1 MTEDLRSALREIAD
15 VRAGHAGHL
24 GPPNPDDL
32 WQLGTRR
39 RRRGRAML
47 AAGAVVAAGLLA
59 GLAGLWNVAPQGDP
73 FSPAGGGNSTAT
85 LSSYPEYVAKPLRI
99 KDISE
104 APGRKTAVISSS
116 DTTVLYAVAPDGA
129 VSKVSPEDEFGQ
141 GVAALSP
148 DGRYLSYGFHLV
160 DLVSGIPVDND
171 DASRLSMQRM
181 PSEQPGRWSP
191 SSQRVFIGSF
201 NQGQARS
208 MGVVVDTGSGLIT
221 QVPVIEGG
229 VDAQGGVAGW
239 VEETTLL
246 AFVPSQDGRRYD
258 GWTWTMGTAEWLLT
272 DLEVEWGEPATLDAT
287 VSASLSPDRSAVLLA
302 RVDDV
307 DGEPTMLGLAV
318 DVGTGQR
325 VSVKDT
331 TTPNS
336 SQVGPLNRAC
346 PIAWQG
352 RSAVTV
358 RDGAARLALHAQP
371 LMQVSR
377 WFDASCISFAGNEV
391 QGVPIDGT
399 DARAWE
405 STQRYGI
412 PILAVLALVLGGVL
426 VRIRSQRRTATEAPR
441 G

>member
-171 DASRLSMQRM
+171 DASRLSMQRKR
-181 PSEQPGRWSP
+181 PGEGALEP
-191 SSQRVFIGSF
+191 EGDPVPCLPTGQRQVGGK
-201 NQGQARS
+201 QGRPEE
-208 MGVVVDTGSGLIT
+208 GLDPLHR
-221 QVPVIEGG
+221 QLR
-229 VDAQGGVAGW
+229 VDAAVGV
-239 VEETTLL
+239 
-246 AFVPSQDGRRYD
+246 
-258 GWTWTMGTAEWLLT
+258 
-272 DLEVEWGEPATLDAT
+272 ATLDRRGHVR
-287 VSASLSPDRSAVLLA
+287 VSAGCSWPGAV
-302 RVDDV
+302 
-307 DGEPTMLGLAV
+307 
-318 DVGTGQR
+318 
-325 VSVKDT
+325 
-331 TTPNS
+331 
-336 SQVGPLNRAC
+336 RA
-346 PIAWQG
+346 G
-352 RSAVTV
+352 R
-358 RDGAARLALHAQP
+358 Q
-371 LMQVSR
+371 
-377 WFDASCISFAGNEV
+377 
-391 QGVPIDGT
+391 
-399 DARAWE
+399 
-405 STQRYGI
+405 
-412 PILAVLALVLGGVL
+412 
-426 VRIRSQRRTATEAPR
+426 
-441 G
+441 